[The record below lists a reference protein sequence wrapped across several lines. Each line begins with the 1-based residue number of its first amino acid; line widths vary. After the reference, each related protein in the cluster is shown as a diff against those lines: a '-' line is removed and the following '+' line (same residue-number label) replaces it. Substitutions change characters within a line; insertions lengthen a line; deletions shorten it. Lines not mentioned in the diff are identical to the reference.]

1 MTQKTR
7 IPPPAVNFYPPEFRD
22 ALVQA
27 WIARDRASIDLITDQ
42 LAIRGYARPR
52 NADANPSR
60 RGWQ

>member
-1 MTQKTR
+1 MTQQR
-7 IPPPAVNFYPPEFRD
+7 IPKRAVILYPPEFRD

-42 LAIRGYARPR
+42 LALRGYARPR

-60 RGWQ
+60 KGWQ